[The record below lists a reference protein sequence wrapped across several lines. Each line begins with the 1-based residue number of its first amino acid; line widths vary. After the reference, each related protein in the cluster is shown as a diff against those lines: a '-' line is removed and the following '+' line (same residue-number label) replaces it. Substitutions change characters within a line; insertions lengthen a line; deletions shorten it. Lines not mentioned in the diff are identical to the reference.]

1 MKLDHSV
8 YPDLDEPP
16 DEVSDLPTAEA
27 RADYVQ
33 RICAQWDYGIIPER
47 ARFRLFAQWRDV
59 FDRFPLPHSAAY
71 HTFRFG
77 FGWDPM
83 PGRALRA
90 GYELDDLREGR
101 TDPCALFT

>member
-8 YPDLDEPP
+8 YPELDAPPREVTDLTTP
-16 DEVSDLPTAEA
+16 EA
-27 RADYVQ
+27 KADYVQ

-47 ARFRLFAQWRDV
+47 TTFQLFAQWRDV
-59 FDRFPLPHSAAY
+59 FDRSPLPHSAAY
-71 HTFRFG
+71 HTFRFW
-77 FGWDPM
+77 FGWNPV

-101 TDPCALFT
+101 TDPCALCT